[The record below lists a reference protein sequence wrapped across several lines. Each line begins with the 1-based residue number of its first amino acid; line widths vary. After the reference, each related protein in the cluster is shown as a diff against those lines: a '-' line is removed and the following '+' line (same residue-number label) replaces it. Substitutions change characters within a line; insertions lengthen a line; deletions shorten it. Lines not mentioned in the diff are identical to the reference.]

1 MILLHHP
8 EVELSRTLLGSMP
21 EGVMAVTGDG
31 GYPVSA
37 YPSVVVTVPAYI
49 EKRPTLN
56 AAGEFAGVVEV
67 EVPAHEELLRMPAS
81 WEAVQSFVD
90 FAEARAVEAAV
101 EAPAV

>member
-1 MILLHHP
+1 MVLLHNE
-8 EVELSRTLLGSMP
+8 EVELSRVLLATKP
-21 EGVMAVTGDG
+21 EEVAVVEGDG

-37 YPSVVVTVPAYI
+37 YPSVAVTVPAYI

-56 AAGEFAGVVEV
+56 AAGEFAGIVDV

-90 FAEARAVEAAV
+90 FAEARVRLSPV
-101 EAPAV
+101 PA